1 MFDIGGWE
9 FLIIIVV
16 AIIIVGPKD
25 LPGLVRTISEW
36 IRKARGL
43 AREFQSGLDDLAR
56 EVDIEKLGKEVTAGI
71 GLDESG
77 NSIRQQIEN
86 TIDPKGEIA
95 DAFSDSEGLLEDNP
109 LDDDE
114 EFRFDDDAEELLF
127 DGEEEKKNIEDDRR
141 EEIASRPVEGSAPE
155 EPASEATDAAKPGNT
170 PLAREA

>member
-36 IRKARGL
+36 IRKARAL
-43 AREFQSGLDDLAR
+43 AREFQGGLEDLAR
-56 EVDIEKLGKEVTAGI
+56 EVDLENLGKEVTAGT
-71 GLDESG
+71 GLDASG

-95 DAFSDSEGLLEDNP
+95 DAFADREGLLEDNP

-127 DGEEEKKNIEDDRR
+127 DGEQEKKNLADDRR

-155 EPASEATDAAKPGNT
+155 EPSSGAADEAKPGKT
-170 PLAREA
+170 PVAREV